1 MDDEAPEEQKPDE
14 QEEVGAAQSSARG
27 TPEGRF
33 VFLSRSV
40 LGSGNAWGAAEQL
53 SPGGGRPWETPHVP
67 FRSPPAGQ
75 RRRPVAVLAPAQ
87 PSALMRA
94 PLLQPDIT
102 STPNF
107 VVEVIKDDTKQTL
120 VLDCHYPEDEVS
132 GALRA
137 FPALCCSGA
146 VPLLFAASFFFSPN
160 TEALCF

>member
-1 MDDEAPEEQKPDE
+1 MTKRRRSRSPTSRKRWARRRAARGEPRRAALCFSLDRFWG
-14 QEEVGAAQSSARG
+14 VGTRGGQRSSSARG
-27 TPEGRF
+27 E
-33 VFLSRSV
+33 
-40 LGSGNAWGAAEQL
+40 
-53 SPGGGRPWETPHVP
+53 GRPWETPHVP

-87 PSALMRA
+87 PSALMGA